1 MRQQRTTEVSS
12 NVDLQELL
20 AGEYSHFR
28 KVGEDDYRDPS
39 EKNPGLSLSS
49 NGYYDHKTGNGGSL
63 SKLARD
69 ESGDVNHRGLHQ
81 DYVYNKSSGNKPE
94 KATSDKAAYLWE
106 KANTGEAARA
116 GIEEYLTDVRRIPP
130 ENYMDL
136 IDSGLLRHLLPN
148 GEHPSALVHPFQF
161 IEQGGS
167 IRPAVRKIHLT
178 RKEGNPRKSHLG
190 SDGHLTVLPPLDPT
204 NSDNSILAIEG
215 LEDALSLRRY
225 YPHKRIVVTGSKGNL
240 KHLMRLI
247 QPGQDVLIIADH
259 DDNEKPQENGQFE
272 AARVRRQLKGKRVKC
287 VAKMPEMPKQD
298 ANAALQDNNL
308 EGWLESLVE
317 VPEFEEPELPEP
329 STGFHFL
336 RFGELKMRTPEMLVG
351 RILECNTL
359 VSIYGDSGVG
369 KSFLALDLAFCVA
382 SGQRWHG
389 EVVQQGGVFYLAG
402 EGREGLIRRRQAW
415 EMANDR
421 SLEEAPLYLSTRA
434 TDLADEQS
442 RIEVLEQIRE
452 VAKQDSLKLVIVDT
466 LSRHFGGRDENQAGE
481 MAKFVEC
488 LDHIRQEFG
497 MTVLLVHH
505 TGKDATRRA
514 RGSSVLRAALDNEI
528 LVKRECKG
536 LVKLTNE
543 KMKDAEPFQPMAFQ
557 LFSVT
562 LRDCQGRELVNEC
575 RQTVTSCVLVPAEV
589 PPQEATKATLQK
601 GQHQQEFDRTFAQ
614 KQQLEQGPVSLEAI
628 RNEANIPANRW
639 QELLKSKHIKQTYCI
654 NGDSVELAQLH

>member
-1 MRQQRTTEVSS
+1 MRQQRKTEVPS
-12 NVDLQELL
+12 NVDLQKLL
-20 AGEYSHFR
+20 ANKYSHFR

-39 EKNPGLSLSS
+39 ENNPGLSLSS

-69 ESGDVNHRGLHQ
+69 ESRDVNHRGLHQ
-81 DYVYNKSSGNKPE
+81 DHIYNKPSANKPE

-106 KANTGEAARA
+106 KANTGEEARA
-116 GIEEYLTDVRRIPP
+116 VIEEYLTGIRRIPP

-136 IDSGLLRHLLPN
+136 IDSSLLRYLPAS
-148 GEHPSALVHPFQF
+148 GEHPLVLVHPFQF
-161 IEQGGS
+161 IEQDGL
-167 IRPAVRKIHLT
+167 IRLAVRKIHLT
-178 RKEGNPRKSHLG
+178 RKEGNPRKNHLG

-204 NSDNSILAIEG
+204 NADNSILAIEG
-215 LEDALSLRRY
+215 LEDALSLRRHNS
-225 YPHKRIVVTGSKGNL
+225 HKRIVVTGSKGNL

-259 DDNEKPQENGQFE
+259 DDNDNVHQNGQYE
-272 AARVRRQLKGKRVKC
+272 ADRVRKQLSDHGVNC
-287 VAKMPEMPKQD
+287 VALMPKQPKWD

-317 VPEFEEPELPEP
+317 VSEFEEPKLPEP

-382 SGQRWHG
+382 SGQPWHG

-421 SLEEAPLYLSTRA
+421 SLEEAPLYLSTKA

-505 TGKDATRRA
+505 TGKDANRGA

-528 LVKRECKG
+528 LVKRERKG

-557 LFSVT
+557 LASVT
-562 LRDCQGRELVNEC
+562 LRDGRELVDEC
-575 RQTVTSCVLVPAEV
+575 RQIVTSCVLVPAEV
-589 PPQEATKATLQK
+589 PRQVATKAPPRT
-601 GQHQQEFDRTFAQ
+601 GAHQQKFDHAFAQ
-614 KQQLEQGPVSLEAI
+614 KQQLEQGPIPLEAI
-628 RNEANIPANRW
+628 RSETNIPANRW
-639 QELLKSKHIKQTYCI
+639 QELLKSKHIEQKYRITG
-654 NGDSVELAQLH
+654 NSVELAQLH

>member
-1 MRQQRTTEVSS
+1 MRQQRTTKVSS

-39 EKNPGLSLSS
+39 ESNPGLSLSS

-225 YPHKRIVVTGSKGNL
+225 YPHKRIVVTGSKCNL

-287 VAKMPEMPKQD
+287 VAKM
-298 ANAALQDNNL
+298 
-308 EGWLESLVE
+308 
-317 VPEFEEPELPEP
+317 
-329 STGFHFL
+329 
-336 RFGELKMRTPEMLVG
+336 PEMLVG

-421 SLEEAPLYLSTRA
+421 SLEEAPLYLSTKA

-639 QELLKSKHIKQTYCI
+639 QELLKSKYIKQTYCI